1 MEVMK
6 SYSIHVG
13 INSYLINVNKSRRTF
28 TMNVLEFDRVSKRTY
43 RTYHGKSFVQSSNRF
58 LNICAFFDRLE
69 RDQDQPNFDPGIDFY
84 SVLQIFPD
92 YN

>member
-1 MEVMK
+1 MK

-13 INSYLINVNKSRRTF
+13 IYSYLINVNQSRRSF
-28 TMNVLEFDRVSKRTY
+28 TMKVLEFDKDSKRTY
-43 RTYHGKSFVQSSNRF
+43 RTYHGKSFAQSQIRF
-58 LNICAFFDRLE
+58 DNICAFFSRLE

-84 SVLQIFPD
+84 YILQIFPD